1 MLIFIIR
8 NKTALTEHSASGNR
22 FSVQPEGDLRQND
35 SHDAREVGLNH
46 KIANFPFQ
54 MEICCHHYIFAWV
67 RGGKQR
73 ETHGGQRGKSRN
85 IHPWRHSSSITK
97 SWKRNKENSWKLSL
111 GMETNEVLENCL
123 VRIYHMLENLP
134 KRCDNRQFSFKKYNQ
149 IATFPTF
156 LTLPL
161 RDAACSF
168 MTLDSENRPWAP
180 ALLCHVRNLCSKD
193 MRKTFCHSPR
203 CFFSFFFFFAGKIQ
217 TEAEMAPTALKFIE
231 NMIYLQAPAGPVWE
245 GHVASILDSITCT
258 GSVIF
263 LRNAPVIKWSWY
275 KGHCKAQI
283 SSKGALR
290 RDVNA
295 IKSITFTASLPSWC
309 PLHLRESWLTSRE
322 SVNLSNV
329 RSTLLQH
336 VQTFRGNDQI
346 SSAPLPAPKLQLH

>member
-1 MLIFIIR
+1 MLSSLHIR
-8 NKTALTEHSASGNR
+8 LSER
-22 FSVQPEGDLRQND
+22 
-35 SHDAREVGLNH
+35 
-46 KIANFPFQ
+46 
-54 MEICCHHYIFAWV
+54 
-67 RGGKQR
+67 R
-73 ETHGGQRGKSRN
+73 ETERDTQGSERQEPEYSPMETFKFN
-85 IHPWRHSSSITK
+85 QEIVK
-97 SWKRNKENSWKLSL
+97 KKQENSWKLTL
-111 GMETNEVLENCL
+111 AMETNEVLVNWL

-134 KRCDNRQFSFKKYNQ
+134 KRCDNPQFSFKKKTNQ
-149 IATFPTF
+149 IVTFPTF

-180 ALLCHVRNLCSKD
+180 ALLCHVCNLCSKD

-203 CFFSFFFFFAGKIQ
+203 CFFIFLFFYWKDSNRSWNGSNSRLPPAV
-217 TEAEMAPTALKFIE
+217 KFIE

-263 LRNAPVIKWSWY
+263 LRNAPVIKWNWY

-290 RDVNA
+290 RDVNVNA
-295 IKSITFTASLPSWC
+295 IKSITFTASLLSWC
-309 PLHLRESWLTSRE
+309 PLHLRESWLISRE
-322 SVNLSNV
+322 SVNLSNE
-329 RSTLLQH
+329 RSALLQH
-336 VQTFRGNDQI
+336 VQTFRGNDQL